1 MKQPWVK
8 VVSQSRM
15 SGFTLLAQI
24 SLVYLTHQQ
33 ASSHHTALNCGF
45 LKSEAF
51 WYLNLRPGRGGVH

>member
-8 VVSQSRM
+8 VFSQSRK